1 MSRLRSLS
9 RGWLY
14 LFLAPFA
21 LPQSLAIAEP
31 PRCTQDPLCSSSV
44 DRGVELDLA
53 GKYEPALRE
62 FQAAYRRQRDPRV
75 ALNIGRTLH
84 KLGRFSDALSWYK
97 NAGRAAP
104 YDTELQQQL
113 QEFTAQAKQNLAEPA
128 AAHSPSS
135 VVNQPAFTVQ
145 TSPIKLTAA
154 LTTINNNVIKLDP
167 ESHRAQP
174 LPASKP
180 GYRRPALLWLPFA
193 GAVLAASAAGIAAA
207 SWPHPWQP
215 DPQVPT
221 SVFSAITV
229 GGAK

>member
-1 MSRLRSLS
+1 MSRPRLLS

-14 LFLAPFA
+14 PFLALFA
-21 LPQSLAIAEP
+21 LPHSLAIAEP
-31 PRCTQDPLCSSSV
+31 PRCTQEPLCCSSL

-75 ALNIGRTLH
+75 AINIGRTLH
-84 KLGRFSDALSWYK
+84 KLGRFSEALSWYK
-97 NAGRAAP
+97 DAGRAAP
-104 YDTELQQQL
+104 HDTELQKQL
-113 QEFTAQAKQNLAEPA
+113 QEFTAQAKQNIPEAAE
-128 AAHSPSS
+128 AHSPGS
-135 VVNQPAFTVQ
+135 VVNKPTFAVQ
-145 TSPIKLTAA
+145 TSPINLTAA
-154 LTTINNNVIKLDP
+154 ATTINNNVIKLDL
-167 ESHRAQP
+167 ESQRAQP
-174 LPASKP
+174 QPVSKP
-180 GYRRPALLWLPFA
+180 PYRRPALLWIPFA